1 MTVTALGARHIAVE
15 GPIGIGKTSLVER
28 LAARFEGVK
37 ILEDVTNPFLSD
49 FYRGRAGAAFQ
60 VQLYF
65 LLSRHQQ
72 HVEIAQRDL
81 FTRLIVADYTMPK
94 DRIFARMNLN
104 DEEFRLYDRLYQLL
118 TVQLPRPDLVI
129 YLEGS
134 VDTCLRRIRIR
145 GREFERSMDPDYLRR
160 LKDEYSGVE
169 PFPVAELWEYLAGRD
184 VTPEEITLLQKTQA
198 PRTRTPK
205 EKPQIDPFQ
214 LASMIGTASG
224 KPYLYGLPDDWKY
237 TKPADVELMTKN
249 AKMWVKAFEKLKSYT
264 VAEKVHHQIT
274 HKILVRVKGTGTE
287 EASWKSGNVMV
298 LNLSRPIVS
307 VAMGIEILVHELG
320 HAFEELFEL
329 SELINVYGPEHLPCI
344 TDYAKRNV
352 WEDFA
357 ETFLYYSM
365 HPSELKRKVPA
376 KYEDMGRRIKEK
388 LS

>member
-15 GPIGIGKTSLVER
+15 GPIGVGKTSLVER
-28 LAARFEGVK
+28 LATRFEGVK

-160 LKDEYSGVE
+160 LKDAYNAFFYRYGDTPLLVVNTDEIDFVKSGDDFDNLVSQI
-169 PFPVAELWEYLAGRD
+169 A
-184 VTPEEITLLQKTQA
+184 
-198 PRTRTPK
+198 RTR
-205 EKPQIDPFQ
+205 
-214 LASMIGTASG
+214 
-224 KPYLYGLPDDWKY
+224 
-237 TKPADVELMTKN
+237 
-249 AKMWVKAFEKLKSYT
+249 
-264 VAEKVHHQIT
+264 
-274 HKILVRVKGTGTE
+274 KGTQVYVPLG
-287 EASWKSGNVMV
+287 SG
-298 LNLSRPIVS
+298 
-307 VAMGIEILVHELG
+307 
-320 HAFEELFEL
+320 
-329 SELINVYGPEHLPCI
+329 
-344 TDYAKRNV
+344 
-352 WEDFA
+352 
-357 ETFLYYSM
+357 
-365 HPSELKRKVPA
+365 
-376 KYEDMGRRIKEK
+376 
-388 LS
+388 